1 MSNDFGRLLLLLLLP
16 LLENEVVAVNA
27 DTVPS
32 IMIVMP
38 ALLLSIKFRVA
49 KDDDS
54 TNPIAAESDAT
65 LVMVM
70 LLPRSLLFLLQL
82 RRFRSCLREF
92 LWCLDVLLL
101 PSAE

>member
-1 MSNDFGRLLLLLLLP
+1 MSNDFGRLLLLLLLLP

-54 TNPIAAESDAT
+54 TNPIAAESVAT

-70 LLPRSLLFLLQL
+70 FIPRRLLFL
-82 RRFRSCLREF
+82 
-92 LWCLDVLLL
+92 
-101 PSAE
+101 